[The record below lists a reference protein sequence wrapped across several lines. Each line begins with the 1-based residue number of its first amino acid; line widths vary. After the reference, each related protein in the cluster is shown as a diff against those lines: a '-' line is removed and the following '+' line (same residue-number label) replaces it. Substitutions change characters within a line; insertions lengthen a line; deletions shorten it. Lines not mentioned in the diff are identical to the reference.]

1 MSNYGKAGCNCCLTV
16 LCGCTGSDAW
26 KQHPTAVD
34 AWSFGIML
42 LELAAGKLFS
52 WVAPLNQLVFLAG
65 RLDAAVQLSREQLPS
80 GDAWFDGVWQLVTQL
95 LDTSPDKRPSMD
107 AVLMSDFFTSDKYAP
122 DTSSTPVDRKF
133 RMLNSHLDALRHSSN
148 RLPAHFI
155 RVQSEQTVL
164 ADMVAAFA
172 DQAVPLG
179 KVFYINWGPNSVR
192 KPLQEV
198 MDIFLIQLG
207 ADQTTAALFQ
217 QCDET
222 RRLWRSFLPPKQAP
236 NATRQQHYQAVGR
249 ILAKCLLEGIHV
261 PISFS
266 AALHSVLVHNET
278 LSSNSDEC
286 IAMMADFDPDVAQ
299 RLRQV
304 LAAHHGDGSELM
316 LTVGS
321 MLGSSDE
328 TMVTDANKEEIIC
341 LKVLTK
347 L

>member
-1 MSNYGKAGCNCCLTV
+1 
-16 LCGCTGSDAW
+16 
-26 KQHPTAVD
+26 
-34 AWSFGIML
+34 ML

-52 WVAPLNQLVFLAG
+52 WVAPLNQLVFQAG
-65 RLDAAVQLSREQLPS
+65 RLNAAVQLSREQLPS

-95 LDTSPDKRPSMD
+95 LETSPDKRPSMD
-107 AVLMSDFFTSDKYAP
+107 AVLMSDFFTSDKHAP
-122 DTSSTPVDRKF
+122 DTSNTPVDRKF

-164 ADMVAAFA
+164 ADMVAAFG

-207 ADQTTAALFQ
+207 ADQTIAALFQ
-217 QCDET
+217 QCDKT

-236 NATRQQHYQAVGR
+236 NAARQQHYQAVGR

-266 AALHSVLVHNET
+266 AALHSVLVHDEL
-278 LSSNSDEC
+278 LSSSSDEC
-286 IAMMADFDPDVAQ
+286 IAMMADFDPDEAQ

-321 MLGSSDE
+321 MLSNGDE
-328 TMVTDANKEEIIC
+328 TMVTDANKEKIIC
-341 LKVLTK
+341 QKVLTTS
-347 L
+347 